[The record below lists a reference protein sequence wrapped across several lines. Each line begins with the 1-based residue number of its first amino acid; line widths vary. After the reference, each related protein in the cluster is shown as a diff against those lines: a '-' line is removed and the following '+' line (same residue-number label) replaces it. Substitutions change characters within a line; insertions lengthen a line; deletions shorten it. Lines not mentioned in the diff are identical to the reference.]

1 MVSEERRAWMDFR
14 WDVEDPYDPESM
26 EWREELTAEE
36 AALVASW
43 DEAYAMGIL
52 LMSADILGLSEG
64 R

>member
-1 MVSEERRAWMDFR
+1 MVSEERIALLDFW
-14 WDVEDPYDPESM
+14 WDTEDPYDPESM
-26 EWREELTAEE
+26 EWRDELTAEE
-36 AALVASW
+36 AALVKSW

>member
-1 MVSEERRAWMDFR
+1 MVSEERIALLDFW

-26 EWREELTAEE
+26 EWRKELDAEE

-43 DEAYAMGIL
+43 DETYCSAVGMLAM
-52 LMSADILGLSEG
+52 DILGLEG

>member
-1 MVSEERRAWMDFR
+1 MVSEERIALLDFW

-26 EWREELTAEE
+26 EWRDELNAEE

-43 DEAYAMGIL
+43 DERYC
-52 LMSADILGLSEG
+52 SAIGTLAEDILGLGG

>member
-1 MVSEERRAWMDFR
+1 MVSEERRAWMDWC

-26 EWREELTAEE
+26 EWRDELTAEE

-43 DEAYAMGIL
+43 DEAYARGIRMMSEGIL
-52 LMSADILGLSEG
+52 DLSEG

>member
-1 MVSEERRAWMDFR
+1 MVSEERIALLDFW

-26 EWREELTAEE
+26 EWRNELNAEE

-43 DEAYAMGIL
+43 DEKYANGIRRL
-52 LMSADILGLSEG
+52 SEDILVAEG

>member
-1 MVSEERRAWMDFR
+1 MVSEERIALLDFW

-26 EWREELTAEE
+26 EWRDELDAEE

-43 DEAYAMGIL
+43 DAAYANGIRRI
-52 LMSADILGLSEG
+52 SEDILEAEG

>member
-1 MVSEERRAWMDFR
+1 MVSEERIALLDFW

-26 EWREELTAEE
+26 EWRNELNAEE

-43 DEAYAMGIL
+43 DEKYANGIRRL
-52 LMSADILGLSEG
+52 SVDILAAEG

>member
-1 MVSEERRAWMDFR
+1 MVSEERRALLDFW

-26 EWREELTAEE
+26 EWRDELTAEE

-43 DEAYAMGIL
+43 DEAYARGIRM
-52 LMSADILGLSEG
+52 MSEDILDLSEG

>member
-1 MVSEERRAWMDFR
+1 MVSEERIALLDFW

-26 EWREELTAEE
+26 EWRNELNAEE

-43 DEAYAMGIL
+43 DEKYANGIRRL
-52 LMSADILGLSEG
+52 SEDILAAEG

>member
-1 MVSEERRAWMDFR
+1 MVSEERIALLDFW

-26 EWREELTAEE
+26 EWRKELDAEE

-43 DEAYAMGIL
+43 DEKYANGIRRI
-52 LMSADILGLSEG
+52 SEDILAAEG

>member
-1 MVSEERRAWMDFR
+1 MVSDERIALLDFW

-26 EWREELTAEE
+26 EWRDELDAEE

-43 DEAYAMGIL
+43 DAAYANGVRKI
-52 LMSADILGLSEG
+52 SEDILGFEG

>member
-1 MVSEERRAWMDFR
+1 MVSEERIALLDFW

-26 EWREELTAEE
+26 EWRDELTAEE

-43 DEAYAMGIL
+43 DAAYANGIRRI
-52 LMSADILGLSEG
+52 SEDILAAEG

>member
-1 MVSEERRAWMDFR
+1 MVSEERIALLDFW

-26 EWREELTAEE
+26 EWRDELNAEE

-43 DEAYAMGIL
+43 DEKYANGIRRL
-52 LMSADILGLSEG
+52 SEDILAAEG